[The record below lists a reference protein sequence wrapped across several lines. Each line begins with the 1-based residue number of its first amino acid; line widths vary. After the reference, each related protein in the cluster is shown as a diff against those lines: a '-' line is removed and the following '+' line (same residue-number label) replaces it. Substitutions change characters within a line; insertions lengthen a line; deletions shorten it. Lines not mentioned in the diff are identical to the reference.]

1 MLGKEKNQH
10 KGEIEEAIDYK
21 TWLKRIKMEND
32 YDWKIKLQ
40 RIWKNDG

>member
-1 MLGKEKNQH
+1 MLEIEKNQH

-40 RIWKNDG
+40 GIWKNDG

>member
-1 MLGKEKNQH
+1 MLEKEKNQYI
-10 KGEIEEAIDYK
+10 GGIEESIDYK